1 MPAPMMRVGMLWGG
15 AGGGG
20 ARDMV
25 GEWEK
30 VSGDELDFGD

>member
-1 MPAPMMRVGMLWGG
+1 MPAPMMRVGMW
-15 AGGGG
+15 GGGG

-30 VSGDELDFGD
+30 VSGDGLDFGG